1 MLAGPVRF
9 NEHSN
14 DRQAL
19 PTKGGD
25 HMAKPIPISILIVDN
40 DEITKDI
47 LLRLITH
54 RLPNA
59 VIHVTSQFE
68 SALSLCTSLKIDLV
82 LTTTSMQPT
91 SSNDM
96 LDSIRRIENNTIKII
111 IMTSSSDKHEL
122 NKMSSIKNSYII
134 GKPIDINELMTLI
147 TAKISEIEA
156 ERIHPS

>member
-1 MLAGPVRF
+1 
-9 NEHSN
+9 
-14 DRQAL
+14 
-19 PTKGGD
+19 
-25 HMAKPIPISILIVDN
+25 MAKPIPISILIVDN

-147 TAKISEIEA
+147 TTKISEIEA
-156 ERIHPS
+156 ERIQPS

>member
-1 MLAGPVRF
+1 
-9 NEHSN
+9 
-14 DRQAL
+14 
-19 PTKGGD
+19 
-25 HMAKPIPISILIVDN
+25 MAKPIPISILIVDN

-156 ERIHPS
+156 ERIQPS